1 MNGLDLRPLSI
12 GDILDRTFSLYRRHF
27 LLFVGIA
34 GIPQLLVLAFSLG
47 QTIFSWNAA
56 AILTGTRNVGLGVLV
71 LLAYLVVAVFAYL
84 FSQGGTMLAISE
96 LYLGRTT
103 TIAESLR
110 NISGEL
116 WYLLGVTILSGL
128 AIMGATILLIVPGI
142 YVACRLLVCV
152 PAALIEKRSPGES
165 LSRSFQLTKNFAGRA
180 FVILV
185 LSVVL
190 TYAAQ
195 LLLATPASIALVL
208 KVGGPSMIQF
218 WTAVTQVG
226 SSLASILITPILL
239 IATAVFY
246 FDLRVRKEGFDLQI
260 MMDPDAAQKVP
271 RSSDIPSIL

>member
-1 MNGLDLRPLSI
+1 MNGLDLRPLSL

-27 LLFVGIA
+27 LLFIGIA

-47 QTIFSWNAA
+47 QTLFSWSTTD
-56 AILTGTRNVGLGVLV
+56 ILTGTRSVGIGVLV
-71 LLAYLVVAVFAYL
+71 LIVYLVVAIFAYL

-110 NISGEL
+110 NVSGDIWSL
-116 WYLLGVTILSGL
+116 FGLAILSGL
-128 AIMGATILLIVPGI
+128 AIVGGLILLIVPGI
-142 YVACRLLVCV
+142 YVACRLLVGL
-152 PAALIEKRSPGES
+152 PAALIEKRSPS
-165 LSRSFQLTKNFAGRA
+165 QALSRSFSLTKDFAGRA

-190 TYAAQ
+190 AYAAT
-195 LLLATPASIALVL
+195 LLLTMPAAIALAAR
-208 KVGGPSMIQF
+208 VGGSGMIRF
-218 WTAVTQVG
+218 WTAATQVG
-226 SSLASILITPILL
+226 SAVGSVLITPIMR

-246 FDLRVRKEGFDLQI
+246 FDLRVRKEGFDLQF
-260 MMDPDAAQKVP
+260 MMDPDAAQRVP